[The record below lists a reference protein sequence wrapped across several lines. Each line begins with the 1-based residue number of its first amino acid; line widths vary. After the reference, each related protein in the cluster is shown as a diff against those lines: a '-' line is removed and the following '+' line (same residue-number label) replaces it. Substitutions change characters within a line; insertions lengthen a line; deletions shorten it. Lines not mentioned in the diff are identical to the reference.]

1 MKRIWIALLLIS
13 ALTACAAESWV
24 SFVITANDLPENG
37 WVHITGN
44 HEKLGNWNPAA
55 VPLQKRADGFWVLK
69 VPVETGATL
78 EYKFTL
84 GSWDTEALADDGSV
98 PPNRV
103 LRVGGDTT
111 VREVVTQWRKPRNPA
126 APKYTGTVEYHA
138 GMEGEGILP
147 RDVLV
152 WLPPSYAADAERR
165 YPVLYMH
172 DGQQVFNPATSTHGV
187 DWGVDETATR
197 LIAEGRL
204 REIIVVAATCTSNRF
219 PEYAETEQGGAFR
232 RFLAKDLKAFI
243 DSKYRTLAG
252 REHTAVMGSSMGG
265 RVSFLLAWEYPDVF
279 SMAGCLSPSFSDETL
294 ALARAKQESPPAVR
308 FYMDNG
314 GIGLEERLQK
324 GIDRMLPLLQGM
336 GFEQG
341 NNLVWVLDPDA
352 EHNEAAWAERVWMPL
367 LYFFGEGPQDWITDL
382 PPIPAPDDGPPPEV
396 EAAP

>member
-1 MKRIWIALLLIS
+1 MRKTWIALLLIS
-13 ALTACAAESWV
+13 ALSAGAAESWV

-44 HEKLGNWNPAA
+44 HEKLGSWNPSA

-69 VPVETGATL
+69 VPVETGSTL

-84 GSWDTEALADDGSV
+84 GSWDTEALAADGSV
-98 PPNRV
+98 PPNHV

-111 VREVVTQWRKPRNPA
+111 VREVVTRWPTPRDPA

-138 GMEGEGILP
+138 GMAGEGILP

-152 WLPPSYAADAERR
+152 WLPPSYATDPERR

-172 DGQQVFNPATSTHGV
+172 DGQQVFDPATSTHGA

-204 REIIVVAATCTSNRF
+204 QEIIVVAATCTSNRF
-219 PEYAETEQGGAFR
+219 PEYSETEAGSAFR
-232 RFLAKDLKAFI
+232 RFLARDLKAFI
-243 DSKYRTLAG
+243 DAKYRTMPDRA
-252 REHTAVMGSSMGG
+252 HTAVMGSSMGG
-265 RVSFLLAWEYPDVF
+265 RVSFLLAWEYPDVY

-294 ALARAKQESPPAVR
+294 ALARAKQEDPPAVR

-314 GIGLEERLQK
+314 GIGLEERLQT
-324 GIDRMLPLLQGM
+324 GIDQMLPLLQDM

-341 NNLVWVLDPDA
+341 DNLVWFRDIAA
-352 EHNEAAWAERVWMPL
+352 EHNEAAWAKRVWMPL
-367 LYFFGEGPQDWITDL
+367 LYFFGQGPQDWIREL
-382 PPIPAPDDGPPPEV
+382 PPITGGEPSAP
-396 EAAP
+396 